1 MVNGLELC
9 KRALCAMRP
18 GKTES
23 SVQMGS
29 DEDPRE
35 DKSQCRLSELFVD
48 DAWGTAKSLPS
59 LKQHS
64 DHKKWLQRSGLSVKA
79 FKDLEKRLS
88 VYEVGHLK
96 NAENQAIQ
104 EGLKMLLTAFPGNY
118 TLPLTLLST
127 GYVHDTGAER
137 LRPEWL

>member
-1 MVNGLELC
+1 MTDLLQNLRYLDAINCKLENGLELC
-9 KRALCAMRP
+9 KRALCAVMP
-18 GKTES
+18 GVTES

-29 DEDPRE
+29 DEEPRE

-88 VYEVGHLK
+88 VYEVAHLTGCEVTIDLRRGSRL
-96 NAENQAIQ
+96 NH
-104 EGLKMLLTAFPGNY
+104 
-118 TLPLTLLST
+118 LLSLRI
-127 GYVHDTGAER
+127 VH
-137 LRPEWL
+137 LPQH